1 MEWVTAT
8 ESIQAGLEAVESLKI
23 PADEDI
29 DWLELYL

>member
-1 MEWVTAT
+1 MDWVTAT

-23 PADEDI
+23 PADEVI